1 MDSNTLKHHGV
12 KGMKWGV
19 RRARK
24 QYYQE
29 QKHKMRSM
37 SDAELRREINRIR
50 MEEEYTKLTKKP
62 PNPVLK
68 FASDVLLQSGKNIAT
83 DYVTKY
89 GKQLINDGINK
100 YGSTTKK

>member
-19 RRARK
+19 KRARK
-24 QYYQE
+24 QQYQ
-29 QKHKMRSM
+29 QHVRSM
-37 SDAELRREINRIR
+37 SDAELRTQINRIR
-50 MEEEYTKLTKKP
+50 MEREYAQLTKKP
-62 PNPVLK
+62 PNPALK

-83 DYVTKY
+83 EYVTKY